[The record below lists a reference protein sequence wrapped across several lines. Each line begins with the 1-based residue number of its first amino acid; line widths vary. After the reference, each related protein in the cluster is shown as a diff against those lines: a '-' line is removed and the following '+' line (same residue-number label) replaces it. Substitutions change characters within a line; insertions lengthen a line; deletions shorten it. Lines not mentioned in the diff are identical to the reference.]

1 MIAQRPSSDNYF
13 SRPSGF
19 RRVVG
24 YLTFTLALSPAV
36 GCRSDTGA
44 GPGPGA
50 DPPAVERAGSPGFDA
65 RLRDARVDERARDPD
80 VLGRAGAVT
89 LDVAGFRVAVDE
101 ARVLEQWRRGAPPPL
116 QALANPRLRRR
127 LMTQALETR
136 VVRREARR
144 RGLAPDPTRF
154 GEMLRLAAAG
164 HRLETPPTPE
174 VIAAARALPDV
185 DRALVE
191 RFGAPAERVRRVGQD
206 VIEAE
211 LLADALLAE
220 VPEATLAE
228 AWRKANT
235 RVVLDLVRVPR
246 VPTSGEIDRAVAERQ
261 PAITAY
267 YRAHPR
273 LFRSPERAFVRRLL
287 VPVAADAS
295 PAERAAAR
303 ARAEA
308 LRAEAVAAG
317 PEGFEALVRREA
329 PPREARSGGRMTVS
343 RDQLPAAYAVDPATL
358 KQGPGPLSPVEATAE
373 GWHIWRLEARAP
385 AVERPLNDPRVQRE
399 IAAELLRE
407 EDALPAARRTA
418 GRVRA
423 LLGQDPD
430 GPALKALVEE
440 ARLQRHTTEPFDAAG
455 PPVVPVIGVAPE
467 LFEAAFALTAEAPL
481 TSVLRV
487 RQHYVVGRLVSREAP
502 EPDGWPA
509 ARERFTAEWKARQR
523 PRVID
528 EWLTRRLDGRPMWID
543 TPKLQGLTLGE
554 LGVEVEAPGS
564 APPDSAPPD
573 SAPGDPPS
581 DGGVGD

>member
-1 MIAQRPSSDNYF
+1 M
-13 SRPSGF
+13 
-19 RRVVG
+19 
-24 YLTFTLALSPAV
+24 ALGPAV
-36 GCRSDTGA
+36 GCRSGSE
-44 GPGPGA
+44 PGA
-50 DPPAVERAGSPGFDA
+50 APPVAEQADAARSDA
-65 RLRDARVDERARDPD
+65 RLRDARVEVRARDPN

-89 LDVAGFRVAVDE
+89 LDIAGFRVAVDE

-116 QALANPRLRRR
+116 EALANPRLRRR

-144 RGLAPDPTRF
+144 RGLAPDPARF

-164 HRLETPPTPE
+164 HRLETPPSPE
-174 VIAAARALPDV
+174 VLAAARALTDV

-191 RFGAPAERVRRVGQD
+191 RFAAPVERVRRVGQD

-228 AWRKANT
+228 AWRKAGT

-246 VPTSGEIDRAVAERQ
+246 VPTSAEIDRAVAERQ

-267 YRAHPR
+267 YHANPR

-287 VPVAADAS
+287 VPVAADAP

-308 LRAEAVAAG
+308 LRAEALAAG

-358 KQGPGPLSPVEATAE
+358 KQGPGPLSPVEATAG
-373 GWHIWRLEARAP
+373 GWHFWRLEARAP
-385 AVERPLNDPRVQRE
+385 AVERPLDDPRVQRE
-399 IAAELLRE
+399 IAAELLRKD
-407 EDALPAARRTA
+407 DALPAARKTA
-418 GRVRA
+418 GRVRE
-423 LLGQDPD
+423 LLGRDPD

-440 ARLQRHTTEPFDAAG
+440 ARLQRHTTERFDAAG

-481 TSVLRV
+481 TPVARV

-502 EPDGWPA
+502 DPADWPA
-509 ARERFTAEWKARQR
+509 ARERFTAEWKARRR

-543 TPKLQGLTLGE
+543 TPKLQGLTLAE
-554 LGVEVEAPGS
+554 SGVEAGAPEGG
-564 APPDSAPPD
+564 AG
-573 SAPGDPPS
+573 GD
-581 DGGVGD
+581 